1 MKTVTRL
8 FALSTLAL
16 ALAACGK
23 KEEAATAQPAEAAPL
38 SAPAAGSDDAA
49 WKKYLTDVVT
59 RNMGDITNAPFVYYL
74 ASNADQGS
82 YDRQL
87 EQASNAM
94 ARGVTSGNMIAFGS
108 PDSARIADMA
118 VASFA
123 KAEPNT
129 FKGVRVL
136 FVGAAADQERVKA
149 AVEPSGATFVFVEAK

>member
-1 MKTVTRL
+1 
-8 FALSTLAL
+8 
-16 ALAACGK
+16 
-23 KEEAATAQPAEAAPL
+23 
-38 SAPAAGSDDAA
+38 
-49 WKKYLTDVVT
+49 
-59 RNMGDITNAPFVYYL
+59 MGDISNAPFVYYL
-74 ASNADQGS
+74 ASNADQGA

-94 ARGVTSGNMIAFGS
+94 ARGVTSGNMVAFGS
-108 PDSARIADMA
+108 PDSTRIADMA

>member
-23 KEEAATAQPAEAAPL
+23 KDEAATAQPAEAAPL
-38 SAPAAGSDDAA
+38 SAPADTDDAA

-59 RNMGDITNAPFVYYL
+59 RNMGDITNQPFVYYIP
-74 ASNADQGS
+74 ANADQGA

-94 ARGVTSGNMIAFGS
+94 ARGVTSGNMVAFGS
-108 PDSARIADMA
+108 PDSTRIADMA

-123 KAEPNT
+123 KAEAGT

-149 AVEPSGATFVFVEAK
+149 AVDPSGATFVFVEAK